1 MNMFTII
8 ILAICAALYYID
20 FLHMLKNKTYR
31 FKKDKNGKAIPAGKI
46 DAWLSFAV
54 ATIALFI
61 LVSNFF
67 AMPDIV
73 LNVSIGV
80 FLLVLI
86 GTRFRGK

>member
-1 MNMFTII
+1 MNMFTITV
-8 ILAICAALYYID
+8 LSLCAVLYYID

-31 FKKDKNGKAIPAGKI
+31 FKKSKDGKEIPADKI

-61 LVSNFF
+61 ITSSFF
-67 AMPDIV
+67 TLPDVV

-86 GTRFRGK
+86 TTRFRGK